1 MWRLLVVLATVTT
14 LAESQLSFSISL
26 ENLLREEWMAF
37 KLTYNKSYRTP
48 EEENFRREIF
58 IENRRK
64 IAVFNQEY
72 GRGQWTFVQ
81 QLNHLADMLHHEFHR
96 NFNGFNRTLRARP
109 RIPNPSTFVPSAN
122 VIFPDYVDW
131 REVGAVT
138 PVKNQGQCA
147 SCWAFSAA
155 GALEGHNFRKTGRLV
170 ELSPQN
176 LMDCS
181 TNFGNEGCS
190 GGLMDPAFEYVRTNP
205 GIDTESSYP
214 YEATNGPCRFRPET
228 VGAECTGYV
237 DIAEGDEKGLEAAVA
252 TLGPVAAAM
261 DAGRPTFQF
270 YSDGIYFDP
279 DCGNRADDVN
289 HAVLVVGYGTEPSGQ
304 KYWLVKNSYGPQWG
318 IGGYVKIAKDA
329 NNHCGIATQA
339 SYPLV

>member
-1 MWRLLVVLATVTT
+1 LRTFEVHLFTKRLISSGTFSDLAKMWRLLVVLATVTT

-147 SCWAFSAA
+147 SCWAFSAVRKFIFV
-155 GALEGHNFRKTGRLV
+155 FRR
-170 ELSPQN
+170 
-176 LMDCS
+176 
-181 TNFGNEGCS
+181 
-190 GGLMDPAFEYVRTNP
+190 
-205 GIDTESSYP
+205 
-214 YEATNGPCRFRPET
+214 
-228 VGAECTGYV
+228 
-237 DIAEGDEKGLEAAVA
+237 
-252 TLGPVAAAM
+252 
-261 DAGRPTFQF
+261 
-270 YSDGIYFDP
+270 
-279 DCGNRADDVN
+279 
-289 HAVLVVGYGTEPSGQ
+289 
-304 KYWLVKNSYGPQWG
+304 
-318 IGGYVKIAKDA
+318 
-329 NNHCGIATQA
+329 
-339 SYPLV
+339 